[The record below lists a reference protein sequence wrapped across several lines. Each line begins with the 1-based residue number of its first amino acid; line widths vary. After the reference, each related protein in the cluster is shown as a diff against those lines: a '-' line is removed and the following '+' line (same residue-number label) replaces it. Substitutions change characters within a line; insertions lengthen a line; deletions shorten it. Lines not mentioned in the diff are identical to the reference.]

1 MYLARVLRLTCPSR
15 PIRSCSRGQ
24 IRFSSVFRSALTERP
39 MPVPVRQKTLDSRRG
54 RPCPLGSGLEVCCM
68 SFRAIVPLMSSHA
81 IQSRVAPLNPERV
94 EVQNPDRAAT
104 ADSRRLSFWLV
115 DFALLA
121 ALLGTIFFFG

>member
-1 MYLARVLRLTCPSR
+1 
-15 PIRSCSRGQ
+15 
-24 IRFSSVFRSALTERP
+24 
-39 MPVPVRQKTLDSRRG
+39 
-54 RPCPLGSGLEVCCM
+54 M

-104 ADSRRLSFWLV
+104 ADFRLLSFWLV

-121 ALLGTIFFFG
+121 ALIGTIIVFAVALF